1 MKIKHTITL
10 TLFIGLVY
18 ILLAPS
24 LLWAICP
31 LCTLA
36 VCAGAGFFGWL
47 GIDDIITG
55 LWIGGLTLSAIM
67 WTMSFLNKK
76 NIRFPG
82 RRILIILSYYSIII
96 APLYWKGIIGQPF
109 NKFWGIDRM
118 VCGIILGSF
127 SFFAGVVCYIYLKEK
142 NKGRSYFPLQKVVL
156 PAAPLVILSLICY
169 FFIKR

>member
-1 MKIKHTITL
+1 L
-10 TLFIGLVY
+10 
-18 ILLAPS
+18 
-24 LLWAICP
+24 AICP

-82 RRILIILSYYSIII
+82 RRLLIILCYYGIVI
-96 APLYWKGIIGQPF
+96 APLYWQGIIGRPD
-109 NKFWGIDRM
+109 NKFWEIDRL
-118 VCGIILGSF
+118 VVGIIGGSIF
-127 SFFAGVVCYIYLKEK
+127 FFAGVVYYVYLKEK
-142 NKGRSYFPLQKVVL
+142 NKGRVYFPLQKVVV
-156 PAAPLVILSLICY
+156 PVAPLVLLSLLCY
-169 FFIKR
+169 FFTKR

>member
-1 MKIKHTITL
+1 MRIKNTFLIIL
-10 TLFIGLVY
+10 LMGLGG
-18 ILLAPS
+18 IILAPS
-24 LLWAICP
+24 QLWAICP
-31 LCTLA
+31 LCTIA

-76 NIRFPG
+76 NIRFLG
-82 RRILIILSYYSIII
+82 RRILLIFTYYSIII
-96 APLYWKGIIGQPF
+96 APLYWKGIIGHPF

-118 VCGIILGSF
+118 VWGIILGSI

-156 PAAPLVILSLICY
+156 PMAPLVILSLICY